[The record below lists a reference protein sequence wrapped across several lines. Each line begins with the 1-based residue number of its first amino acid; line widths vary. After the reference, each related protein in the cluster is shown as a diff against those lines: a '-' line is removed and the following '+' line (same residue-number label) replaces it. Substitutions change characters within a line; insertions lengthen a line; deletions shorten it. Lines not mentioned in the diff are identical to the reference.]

1 MKYTAFLVDN
11 EAWALVYLERSL
23 SWEENGFSLL
33 GSSVNSVEALDTILR
48 LKPDAVITDIRMPEL
63 SGLELM
69 EKAHQ
74 AGLVCEFVLLSGF
87 PEFSYAQEAVRLGAF
102 EYCLKPISPQQGNE
116 LLGRLRERLDARK
129 GSESPRER
137 PARLSGNET
146 LDRILQYIQEH
157 YQEKL
162 RLKGIADR
170 FYLSPGYCSA
180 LFSKHL
186 GRTFPE
192 YLTELRVGLACRL
205 LSDTHLSIHE
215 IASQTGIDDS
225 FYFSKVFKRAM
236 GVTPGQYRRQRRQD
250 LPGEEEER

>member
-1 MKYTAFLVDN
+1 MQYTAFLVDN

-23 SWEENGFSLL
+23 SWEANGFTLL
-33 GSSVNSVEALDTILR
+33 GSSTNSVEALDTILR
-48 LKPDAVITDIRMPEL
+48 LEPDVVITDIRMPEL

-69 EKAHQ
+69 ERAHR
-74 AGLVCEFVLLSGF
+74 AGAVCEFVFLSGF

-116 LLGRLRERLDARK
+116 LLGRLRERLAARK
-129 GSESPRER
+129 GPAARP

-162 RLKGIADR
+162 RLKDIADR

-186 GRTFPE
+186 GKTFPE
-192 YLTELRVGLACRL
+192 YLTELRVRLACRL
-205 LSDTHLSIHE
+205 LAETHLSIHE
-215 IASQTGIDDS
+215 IAAQTGIDDS

-236 GVTPGQYRRQRRQD
+236 GVTPGRYRKDRGQD
-250 LPGEEEER
+250 GPGEEDGSQ